1 MASKAK
7 KSVILIRALRLG
19 LGNFLP
25 NQVVMRC
32 FKAFAWNRD
41 RVTRKKVQP
50 RLLDLHSTPKT
61 SFKSRAKKIV
71 IHPKQTADSDL
82 DMNLHK
88 NPSFRVPNK
97 GLFTIRT
104 AGFTVMSKS
113 II

>member
-41 RVTRKKVQP
+41 RVTRKKSP
-50 RLLDLHSTPKT
+50 TTP
-61 SFKSRAKKIV
+61 
-71 IHPKQTADSDL
+71 P
-82 DMNLHK
+82 
-88 NPSFRVPNK
+88 
-97 GLFTIRT
+97 
-104 AGFTVMSKS
+104 
-113 II
+113 